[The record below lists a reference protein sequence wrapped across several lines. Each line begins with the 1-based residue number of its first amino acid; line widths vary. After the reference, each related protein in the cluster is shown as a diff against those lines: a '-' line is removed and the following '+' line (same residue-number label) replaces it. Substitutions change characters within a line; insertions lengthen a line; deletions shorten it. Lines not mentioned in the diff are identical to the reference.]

1 MWRGGITG
9 PAAAGKA
16 AVALPTSPVPAR
28 LPQAARPRRDR
39 AVMRKGA
46 MLFVI
51 TGFDRPGALELR
63 LQVRPAHLDYLKSR
77 SARIKVGGPL
87 LDDQEQP
94 VGSLL
99 IIEADDRK
107 AAEVLADGD
116 PYRRQGVFERVEIR
130 PWRAALGAWAS

>member
-1 MWRGGITG
+1 
-9 PAAAGKA
+9 
-16 AVALPTSPVPAR
+16 
-28 LPQAARPRRDR
+28 
-39 AVMRKGA
+39 

-63 LQVRPAHLDYLKSR
+63 LQVRPAHLEYLKGQ

-87 LDDQEQP
+87 LDDREQP
-94 VGSLL
+94 IGSLL
-99 IIEADDRK
+99 IIEADDRD
-107 AAEVLADGD
+107 AAEAFADGD